1 MSRPPL
7 PSRWTLLVEFVM
19 VSISP
24 VPKFDPGPVSYCHC
38 EPAPEPAEPLKSSLN
53 WVVQPDG
60 GPGTAPGAAGWA
72 WAEVCEVTAA
82 RAVAAGAVIATTGRA
97 ATAIAMAARRAMLD
111 PRQPGPLREPGGPS
125 A

>member
-1 MSRPPL
+1 SRSPL

-38 EPAPEPAEPLKSSLN
+38 ESTPEPEDPLKSSLN

-60 GPGTAPGAAGWA
+60 GPGTAPGAAAWA
-72 WAEVCEVTAA
+72 LAEVCEGAA
-82 RAVAAGAVIATTGRA
+82 VWALAAGAVIASTGRA
-97 ATAIAMAARRAMLD
+97 ATVTAIAARRASRS
-111 PRQPGPLREPGGPS
+111 PSQPGPLRESGAPP

>member
-1 MSRPPL
+1 MRPEVQLLPEPSAVMTRSPL

-60 GPGTAPGAAGWA
+60 GPGTAPGAAGWTG
-72 WAEVCEVTAA
+72 AEVREVATLRAAAAVRAAAAACVTAA
-82 RAVAAGAVIATTGRA
+82 VPAGAVV
-97 ATAIAMAARRAMLD
+97 
-111 PRQPGPLREPGGPS
+111 
-125 A
+125 